1 MKSKRIVHTGDKT
14 VQTAASPDQADLLL
28 SEMSRLYRERFRA
41 MYNNDEL
48 TLKSVNQQIDLLKTR
63 LTKI

>member
-1 MKSKRIVHTGDKT
+1 MKSKRIIRSGDKPD
-14 VQTAASPDQADLLL
+14 QSAASPELADLLL

-41 MYNNDEL
+41 MYNNDQP
-48 TLKSVNQQIDLLKTR
+48 TLKSVNQQIDLLKSR